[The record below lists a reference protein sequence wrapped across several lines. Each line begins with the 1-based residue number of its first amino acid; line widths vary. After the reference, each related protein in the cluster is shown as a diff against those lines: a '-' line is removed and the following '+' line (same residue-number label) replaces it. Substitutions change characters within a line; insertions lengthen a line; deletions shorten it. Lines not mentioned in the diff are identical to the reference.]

1 MKQIEN
7 MSYRTHLEKKK
18 VIPYAGALP
27 LLDMPADPGGAGEL
41 EEFEDGESPMLA
53 QSAPIE
59 P

>member
-1 MKQIEN
+1 
-7 MSYRTHLEKKK
+7 
-18 VIPYAGALP
+18 
-27 LLDMPADPGGAGEL
+27 MPADPGGAGEL